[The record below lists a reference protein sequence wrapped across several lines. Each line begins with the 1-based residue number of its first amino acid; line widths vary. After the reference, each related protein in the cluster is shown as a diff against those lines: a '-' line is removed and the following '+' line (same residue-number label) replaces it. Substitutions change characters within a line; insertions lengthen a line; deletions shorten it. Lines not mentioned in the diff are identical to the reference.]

1 MYIKFAFW
9 RFIAPFRIITKFK
22 KYLNFQQVIKMTLLP
37 KKLLHVQSE
46 KKINQNKMYRL
57 RFIYLLFLNNSI
69 TLNDIAKT
77 FFYQPINN
85 ARYRCDAFPLPSSF
99 RGMHQFVN
107 ERREIRFFFSIR
119 FEHGWPI
126 LGRSMPRRHLIA
138 APLNQPPSQPL
149 SPSPSPPPRRWLG
162 PVADDVITRA
172 SG

>member
-57 RFIYLLFLNNSI
+57 RFIYLLFLSNSI

-149 SPSPSPPPRRWLG
+149 PPPSPPRRWLG